1 MIANDFYRQG
11 VVKTSL
17 SLAFVTLLVWVL
29 NISLKG
35 LALL

>member
-1 MIANDFYRQG
+1 
-11 VVKTSL
+11 VKTSL